1 MQNGLGIAAATAP
14 QSGPELPLYIVFNVA
29 SGSGDGLRNQRAMQD
44 ILREAG
50 RDHEFFLV
58 RDPREISVHAERA
71 VQKAVRNGGAVIV
84 AGGDG
89 TINAV
94 AQATL
99 HTSQPFGIVPQGTF
113 NYTSRANGIPL
124 QTVEATRAL
133 LNASPTRMQVG
144 VVNDRVFL
152 VNASLGLYPQLLQ
165 ERETH
170 KRQFGRYRAVAFAS
184 AISTILHGNGLLHLE
199 LEHDRVREAVR
210 APSLFVGNNALQLQQ
225 TGLPEAEV
233 IGQDQLAGVLLRESN
248 PLALLALLL
257 RGVLGKLD
265 RAEQLR
271 RFAFNRMEV
280 RPALRGVRKLKVAL
294 DGEIHW
300 MKPPLVFRV
309 AEQPLWLLTP
319 QATPVEDSA

>member
-1 MQNGLGIAAATAP
+1 MQNGHETAAALAP
-14 QSGPELPLYIVFNVA
+14 QPAQALPLYIVFNVA
-29 SGSGDGLRNQRAMQD
+29 SGSGDGQRNQQAMQE

-58 RDPREISVHAERA
+58 RDPRELAAHAERA

-89 TINAV
+89 TINTV

-124 QTVEATRAL
+124 ETAGATRSL
-133 LNASPTRMQVG
+133 LNATPKRMQVG

-165 ERETH
+165 DRETY
-170 KRQFGRYRAVAFAS
+170 KRHFGRYRTVAFAS
-184 AISTILHGNGLLHLE
+184 AIATILRGNGLLHLE
-199 LEHDRVREAVR
+199 LEHDRVRESVR
-210 APSLFVGNNALQLQQ
+210 TPSLFVGNNALQLEQ

-233 IGQDQLAGVLLRESN
+233 IGQDQLAGVLLRESG
-248 PLALLALLL
+248 PRALLGLML

-271 RFAFNRMEV
+271 RFPFNRLHV

-319 QATPVEDSA
+319 QPTPADSA

>member
-1 MQNGLGIAAATAP
+1 MQNGLGIAGAIAP
-14 QSGPELPLYIVFNVA
+14 HSAHELPLYIVFNVA
-29 SGSGDGLRNQRAMQD
+29 SGSGDGPTNQRVMQE

-50 RDHEFFLV
+50 REHEFFLV
-58 RDPREISVHAERA
+58 RDPRELAANAERA
-71 VQKAVRNGGAVIV
+71 AQKAARNGGAVIV

-89 TINAV
+89 TINTV

-124 QTVEATRAL
+124 ETAEATRAL
-133 LNASPTRMQVG
+133 LSATPTRMQVG

-165 ERETH
+165 DRETH
-170 KRQFGRYRAVAFAS
+170 KRQFGRYRSVAFAS
-184 AISTILHGNGLLHLE
+184 AISTILRGNGLLNLE
-199 LEHDRVREAVR
+199 LEHDSVRESVR
-210 APSLFVGNNALQLQQ
+210 TPSLFVGNNALQLEQ

-233 IGQDQLAGVLLRESN
+233 IGQQQLAGVLLRASN
-248 PLALLALLL
+248 SRALLGLML
-257 RGVLGKLD
+257 RGAMGKLD
-265 RAEQLR
+265 QAEQLR
-271 RFAFNRMEV
+271 RFPFNSMHV

-319 QATPVEDSA
+319 HPTPAESA

>member
-1 MQNGLGIAAATAP
+1 MQNGLGTEVAP
-14 QSGPELPLYIVFNVA
+14 LPRPTHELPLYIVFNVA
-29 SGSGDGLRNQRAMQD
+29 SGSGDGQQNQRAMAE

-58 RDPREISVHAERA
+58 HDPRELALHAERA
-71 VQKAVRNGGAVIV
+71 AQRAVRHGGAVIV

-89 TINAV
+89 TINTV

-99 HTSQPFGIVPQGTF
+99 HTGQPFGIVPQGTF

-124 QTVEATRAL
+124 DTVEATRAL
-133 LNASPTRMQVG
+133 LSSTPTRMQVG
-144 VVNDRVFL
+144 LVNDRVFL

-165 ERETH
+165 DRETY
-170 KRQFGRYRAVAFAS
+170 KRQFGRYRSVAFAS
-184 AISTILHGNGLLHLE
+184 AVATILRGNGLLSLD
-199 LEHDRVREAVR
+199 LEHDHVRETVR
-210 APSLFVGNNALQLQQ
+210 TASLFVGNNALQLEQ

-233 IGQDQLAGVLLRESN
+233 IGQQQLAGVLLRASN
-248 PLALLALLL
+248 PSALLALLL
-257 RGVLGKLD
+257 RGVLGKLGEAD
-265 RAEQLR
+265 QLR
-271 RFAFNRMEV
+271 SFPFNRLHV

-319 QATPVEDSA
+319 QPTPAESA